1 MRSGKFASLCLL
13 VLAVGLAA
21 GNQWTA
27 THRSTIPL
35 SLNGMVTK
43 IEQRFEKHHGKDDV
57 YLIWIDD
64 VEYQVDRDLFAEVAV
79 GDTVSK
85 SAWSQ
90 QVLVSGRSVTLGYSK
105 DWSGMRYA
113 MPWVVCVF
121 AATIVF
127 SLRLAATKESM
138 DSDPTIDSEATDANS

>member
-1 MRSGKFASLCLL
+1 MQSAKFASLCLL

-21 GNQWTA
+21 GNYWTA
-27 THRSTIPL
+27 THRSMIPL
-35 SLNGMVTK
+35 SLTGMVTK
-43 IEQRFEKHHGKDDV
+43 TEHRFEKHPGQDDV
-57 YLIWIDD
+57 YLIWIDEVD
-64 VEYQVDRDLFAEVAV
+64 YQVDRDLFEEVAV

-113 MPWVVCVF
+113 MPLVVCAF

-127 SLRLAATKESM
+127 SLRLAATEGSIG
-138 DSDPTIDSEATDANS
+138 SDPAIDSSAGKANS